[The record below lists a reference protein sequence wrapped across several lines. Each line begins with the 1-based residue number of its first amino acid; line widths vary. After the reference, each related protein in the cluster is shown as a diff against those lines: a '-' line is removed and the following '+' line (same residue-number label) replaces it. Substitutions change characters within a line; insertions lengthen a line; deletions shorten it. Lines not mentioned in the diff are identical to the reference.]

1 MRAIC
6 RLDFSINLITP
17 KYVEIIAEKL
27 IANYGLNHLFGAK
40 LFPNQSCMDKKMF
53 KNVAS
58 NKIILN
64 VMLPKFSMLAVI

>member
-6 RLDFSINLITP
+6 RLDFGINLITP
-17 KYVEIIAEKL
+17 YAEIIAEKL
-27 IANYGLNHLFGAK
+27 IANYRLNHLFGAK
-40 LFPNQSCMDKKMF
+40 LFPNQSCMDRSMF

-64 VMLPKFSMLAVI
+64 VRLPKFSMLAVI